1 MSADPA
7 FVPGRAA
14 RSIVLQTTPIRIPGS
29 PRFSGFPEPS
39 CTAMTRTGT
48 SVDGVR
54 QTMRSP
60 MLILPVNTFPTNT
73 VPTPVSV
80 KMSST
85 DVPVR
90 VIAVQDGS
98 GKPLKRGEPGILIG
112 VVCNTIDLAALPGT
126 NAGSADIGQV
136 VGVRLVTAPEKKR
149 WWQ

>member
-48 SVDGVR
+48 SVDDIFTLTGVG
-54 QTMRSP
+54 
-60 MLILPVNTFPTNT
+60 T
-73 VPTPVSV
+73 VFVGKVLTGSISIGDRIVCRTP
-80 KMSST
+80 ST

>member
-1 MSADPA
+1 MFEMPVDDIFTLTGVGTV
-7 FVPGRAA
+7 FVGKVLTG
-14 RSIVLQTTPIRIPGS
+14 SISIGDRIVCRTP
-29 PRFSGFPEPS
+29 
-39 CTAMTRTGT
+39 
-48 SVDGVR
+48 
-54 QTMRSP
+54 
-60 MLILPVNTFPTNT
+60 
-73 VPTPVSV
+73 
-80 KMSST
+80 ST